1 MTVDQ
6 NLVPIVIEKT
16 GRGERAYDI
25 YSRLL
30 KDRIIFISG
39 PIEDSSAN
47 LVIAQM
53 LFLSNEDTKTDI
65 HLYINSPGGSIT
77 AGLAIYDTMQFLR
90 CDVATYCVGQAASM
104 AAVLLAGGKAGK
116 RFLLANNRILIHQPL
131 ISGELI
137 APATDLDIDEVPYL
151 LPEGLEELVKGRERR
166 RVACFEPYFLPRPRI
181 DAVVESDL
189 EDLWQVEIPGQDV
202 GLFAEGPGFDAAAG
216 AAVPGVDDGLALP
229 DELLDDGVG
238 VEDRGL
244 AEAGLDDLER
254 A

>member
-1 MTVDQ
+1 MAVDQ

-30 KDRIIFISG
+30 KDRIIFLSG
-39 PIEDSSAN
+39 PIDDIAAN

-53 LFLSNEDTKTDI
+53 LFLSNEDSKTDI

-116 RFLLANNRILIHQPL
+116 RFLLANNRVLIHQPL

-137 APATDLDIDEVPYL
+137 APATDLEIEAKEIL
-151 LPEGLEELVKGRERR
+151 RLRERLYTILAKHTGQTAEKIEKDCDR
-166 RVACFEPYFLPRPRI
+166 NLWL
-181 DAVVESDL
+181 DADEA
-189 EDLWQVEIPGQDV
+189 IKY
-202 GLFAEGPGFDAAAG
+202 
-216 AAVPGVDDGLALP
+216 GLA
-229 DELLDDGVG
+229 
-238 VEDRGL
+238 DRIIQK
-244 AEAGLDDLER
+244 APEAVKSTNKES
-254 A
+254 